1 MSSIVSLPSGMSW
14 HIFRKDWRLM
24 WPLAVATAVTQ
35 VLVALVIR
43 HAEPFPMPNELSALA
58 ALLTFGLAV
67 GMTLLIVLTI
77 QQEAIPSFNQDWLV
91 RPVKRRDLLLGKL
104 LTVVL
109 LIHGPIIVVHLLQGL
124 AEGFPFGSVL
134 YATLLSNF
142 EIALCYSL
150 PVMAIAAMTKSVVE
164 GIVFALATLLGCVL
178 VRLVISEPT
187 ADTGLLW
194 IWRSVSHAELLL
206 VTIAVLLWQYFRRG
220 THQSRALSVG
230 GLLLF
235 TIIPALPWQPA
246 FTIQQWFAENSQV
259 SRAVV
264 VDVDAQSRHGAAG
277 AAALDRQL
285 LAEDS
290 GGKKK
295 GKERANGNVAV
306 VLPLRFS
313 GLPGGRLLHADR
325 SAVRLVRADGT
336 TVYRGLG
343 HVFDLPAAAADGAGT
358 VQQVVEIP
366 AAVYS
371 KVADQPLRL
380 EMDYYATLL
389 RPTTLPPLAALN
401 GAQRLTGFGW
411 CASRMDSK
419 NTAVE
424 VGCRQAGALPFCI
437 SMTLQQAGGVLRNP
451 EKFVCE
457 LNYEPVPL
465 RFSVDPID
473 HVEAKLPVRDPAG
486 LGHFPVDATQL
497 QTAQVIIR
505 VYEPEDHFSRQVV
518 VPQLLLRDWRLSDW
532 RAAAEPAAAR
542 ATPASSD

>member
-1 MSSIVSLPSGMSW
+1 MSSVVPLPSGMSW

-43 HAEPFPMPNELSALA
+43 HTEPFPMRNDLSALA

-77 QQEAIPSFNQDWLV
+77 QQEAIPSVNQDWLV
-91 RPVKRRDLLLGKL
+91 RPVKSRDLLLGKL
-104 LTVVL
+104 FTVVL
-109 LIHGPIIVVHLLQGL
+109 LIHGPIIAVHLLQGV

-134 YATLLSNF
+134 HATLVSNF
-142 EIALCYSL
+142 EVALCYSL

-164 GIVFALATLLGCVL
+164 AILFALATFLGCVL

-187 ADTGLLW
+187 GTTGLLW
-194 IWRSVSHAELLL
+194 IWRCVSHAELLL

-220 THQSRALSVG
+220 THQSRALFVG

-235 TIIPALPWQPA
+235 TLIPALPWQPA
-246 FTIQQWFAENSQV
+246 FAIQQWFAANSQA
-259 SRAVV
+259 SRAVAI
-264 VDVDAQSRHGAAG
+264 DVAAQSRDGATGAAD
-277 AAALDRQL
+277 LDRQL

-290 GGKKK
+290 GEKKK
-295 GKERANGNVAV
+295 DKASATGNVVV

-325 SAVRLVRADGT
+325 TAVRLVRADGT

-366 AAVYS
+366 TAVYA
-371 KVADQPLRL
+371 KLADQPLRL

-389 RPTTLPPLAALN
+389 RFTTLPALPALN
-401 GAQRLTGFGW
+401 GAQRLAGFGW

-419 NTAVE
+419 NTTVE

-437 SMTLQQAGGVLRNP
+437 SMTLRQAGGVVRSP

-473 HVEAKLPVRDPAG
+473 HVEAKLPWRDPAQ
-486 LGHFPVDATQL
+486 LGHLPLDATQL
-497 QTAQVIIR
+497 QGAQVIIR

-518 VPQLLLRDWRLSDW
+518 VPQFHLSDW
-532 RAAAEPAAAR
+532 RAAAGPVGDR
-542 ATPASSD
+542 PTPASSD

>member
-1 MSSIVSLPSGMSW
+1 MSSVVPLPSGMSW

-24 WPLAVATAVTQ
+24 RPLAVATAVTQ

-43 HAEPFPMPNELSALA
+43 HAEPFPMRKDLSAFA

-77 QQEAIPSFNQDWLV
+77 QQEAIPSVNQDWLV

-104 LTVVL
+104 FTLVL
-109 LIHGPIIVVHLLQGL
+109 LIHGPIIAVHLLQGL

-134 YATLLSNF
+134 YATLVSNF

-164 GIVFALATLLGCVL
+164 AILFALATLLGCVL

-187 ADTGLLW
+187 GTTGLLW

-220 THQSRALSVG
+220 THQSRALFVG

-246 FTIQQWFAENSQV
+246 FAIQQWFAANSQA
-259 SRAVV
+259 SRMVT
-264 VDVDAQSRHGAAG
+264 VDVDAQPRPGATGAAD
-277 AAALDRQL
+277 LDRQL
-285 LAEDS
+285 LEEDS
-290 GGKKK
+290 GGKK
-295 GKERANGNVAV
+295 GKESANGNVAI

-313 GLPGGRLLHADR
+313 GLPGGGLLHADR
-325 SAVRLVRADGT
+325 TAVRLVRADGT

-358 VQQVVEIP
+358 VRQVVEIP
-366 AAVYS
+366 AAVYA

-389 RPTTLPPLAALN
+389 RPTTLPPIPAVN

-437 SMTLQQAGGVLRNP
+437 SMTLQQAGGALRNP

-473 HVEAKLPVRDPAG
+473 HVEAELPWRDPAG
-486 LGHFPVDATQL
+486 LGHFPLDATQL
-497 QTAQVIIR
+497 QGAQVVIR

-518 VPQLLLRDWRLSDW
+518 VPQFRLREWRLRDW
-532 RAAAEPAAAR
+532 RAAAEPVADR